1 VVEKERLF
9 KFKNIIIFFVT
20 SFFIIFPF
28 FYLHLVRKF
37 PTSIV
42 RNVELNYILFALL
55 GLIVALFSI
64 SSFAKIRDMHKKEII
79 LLLLKIGLV
88 FYALFLLLVT
98 YSRYVSFASEVVD
111 LTYYHSTIW
120 QLSEFQVPHIWDIP
134 QRFVWGDHF
143 EPIILFIV
151 PIYWLIKS
159 AGLLMIIQAGIVIS
173 GIIPL
178 YLVVTDRLKSRLI
191 GLAIAFSY
199 IAFGGLQY
207 GIEYG
212 FHPIMFFPTLFFWMY
227 YFYAKKKIKLY
238 FLFALLCLFIKE
250 EVSLILLFWGLYIA
264 IFKKER
270 IMGIGTCL
278 ISLLWYLLCFQII
291 FPHFSSGGFGH
302 WGQYGSAEGT
312 GLMGIIKLLLFK
324 PYLFFNTLI
333 TPSYKIDTIFLSFG
347 AFSFLLFL
355 YPPSLM
361 LVIPSLLEKLLS
373 SNLAGVSGTHYSAAI
388 TGVIVV
394 ATIESLLFLSKKDYI
409 RRITTSWNIFFGV
422 LIFYV
427 AFFANTINGYHAYS
441 IYDIGR
447 QKTLPDENLLSLEK
461 VIGQI
466 PSNASVSTQ
475 YQIIPHIYSLSSKVK
490 SIPTEN
496 ETSDYVIV
504 DLLMPPVLTNV
515 KAINKNLEALSK
527 NDDYKLI
534 INNSR
539 VVVFKKKLIP
549 IDINSKL

>member
-1 VVEKERLF
+1 MVEKEGLF

-37 PTSIV
+37 PDTIV
-42 RNVELNYILFALL
+42 RNVELNYILFVIF
-55 GLIVALFSI
+55 GLVVALFSV
-64 SSFAKIRDMHKKEII
+64 SSFARVRDKNKKEII
-79 LLLLKIGLV
+79 LLSLKIGLV
-88 FYALFLLLVT
+88 VYALFLLIVT

-111 LTYYHSTIW
+111 LTYYHSAIW
-120 QLSEFQVPHIWDIP
+120 QLSQFQIPHIWDIP

-159 AGLLMIIQAGIVIS
+159 AGLLMVIQAGIVIS

-178 YLVVTDRLKSRLI
+178 YLVITDKLKSRLI

-199 IAFGGLQY
+199 ISFGGLQY

-212 FHPIMFFPTLFFWMY
+212 FHPIMLLPTLFFWMY
-227 YFYAKKKIKLY
+227 FFYAKKKIKLY
-238 FLFALLCLFIKE
+238 FLFVLLCLFVKE
-250 EVSLILLFWGLYIA
+250 EASFILLFWGFYLVL
-264 IFKKER
+264 FKKEKTV
-270 IMGIGTCL
+270 GIGTCL
-278 ISLLWYLLCFQII
+278 ASLLWYFLCFQII

-324 PYLFFNTLI
+324 PYLFLNTLI

-347 AFSFLLFL
+347 TFSFLLFL
-355 YPPSLM
+355 YPQSLI

-373 SNLAGVSGTHYSAAI
+373 SNIAAISGTHCSAAI
-388 TGVIVV
+388 TGVIVI
-394 ATIESLLFLSKKDYI
+394 ATIESLLSLSRRDYI
-409 RRITTSWNIFFGV
+409 RRIIPQWNIFFGV

-441 IYDIGR
+441 IYDVGR
-447 QKTLPDENLLSLEK
+447 QKTLPDENLLVLNN
-461 VIGQI
+461 VISEI
-466 PSNASVSTQ
+466 PKNASVSTQ
-475 YQIIPHIYSLSSKVK
+475 YQIVPHLYSPFREVK

-504 DLLMPPVLTNV
+504 DLLMPPVLTKV
-515 KAINKNLEALSK
+515 KSINENLEVLSK
-527 NDDYKLI
+527 NNNYQLI
-534 INNSR
+534 VNNSR